1 MILIKL
7 LIAGSRTIRE
17 FDLTDYVPSN
27 TTLIISGGAQGID
40 SIAEQ
45 FANEYRIS
53 KLILL
58 PRYNLFGKAAPLKRN
73 ETMIDFADEVLV
85 IWDGISRGTKYTIDY
100 ARKKKKPL
108 TIVICK

>member
-45 FANEYRIS
+45 FANEHRIS